1 MLKFD
6 FQIDPW
12 EQVRYIKINTL
23 FAYIELKE
31 DEEYVT
37 YEHNEFG
44 RYESVEYK
52 FRLRK
57 RPNYKEYIRDF
68 IQFDVDVIDLKNLT
82 GVMSYFREVYQY
94 VVSLYRRG
102 TIADLTFKWHD
113 KDVHV
118 SFGLHVARGG
128 EGAEI
133 LNVLTAEY
141 GSEYVKLHHSEK
153 VESAEDE
160 LERHVKEA
168 IGLYLLFKE
177 YILQEGELSKT

>member
-1 MLKFD
+1 VFD
-6 FQIDPW
+6 VEPWDQIKSFRITTLYAD
-12 EQVRYIKINTL
+12 IKL
-23 FAYIELKE
+23 EEKE
-31 DEEYVT
+31 DFIH
-37 YEHNEFG
+37 YEFIEFG
-44 RYESVEYK
+44 RLEGAEYK

-68 IQFDVDVIDLKNLT
+68 IQFDTDVIDLKNLT

-94 VVSLYRRG
+94 VAVLYRRG
-102 TIADLTFKWHD
+102 AAADLTFKWRD
-113 KDVHV
+113 KDMHV
-118 SFGLHVARGG
+118 SFGLRAARSD

-133 LNVLTAEY
+133 LSVLTAEY

-153 VESAEDE
+153 AENAEDE

-168 IGLYLLFKE
+168 VGLYLLFKE